1 MTIYLVQWSD
11 IDTGQSFREAFSSMT
26 KAEKKLRELN
36 KIARYIVKT
45 SYLDEQQ
52 NDVDDAPIQVVRP
65 KTQADVIKL
74 INSL

>member
-11 IDTGQSFREAFSSMT
+11 IDTAQSFCEAFSSMT
-26 KAEKKLRELN
+26 KAEKKLWELN
-36 KIARYIVKT
+36 KNPKCIIKT
-45 SYLDEQQ
+45 SYLDEQK
-52 NDVDDAPIQVVRP
+52 NDVEDAPIQVVRP